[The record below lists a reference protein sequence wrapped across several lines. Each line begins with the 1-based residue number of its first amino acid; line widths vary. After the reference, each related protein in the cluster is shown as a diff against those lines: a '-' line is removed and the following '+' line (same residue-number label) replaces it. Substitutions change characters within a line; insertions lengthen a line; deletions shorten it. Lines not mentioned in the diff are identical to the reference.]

1 MERCFW
7 YKYIYFYLYIC
18 FAKNW
23 QSWKWRNE
31 FCTKPAKNL
40 TFCVDGKQFIHMKQK
55 NDDNETNSSSDS
67 PFSGN
72 VCSIQRG
79 RMVYFQIVQYATLFV
94 AHETVIKKNAGFGT
108 PLEEFMLP
116 GTWKPTLLLN
126 GWKSWFPTLAKYL
139 VIQFVTFL
147 GWWVHVTLSRGENV
161 TSNDRGWKGHELN
174 HLVKMCFIIQLK
186 QPLVSCPYKLTQM
199 TKNFLFGWY
208 NWHKLRQLRL
218 KFLKPPSVV
227 FNPVVNPFPDAFV
240 NSHHQLDY
248 WTPEDFIQFTPKFQ
262 VDKWPNIF
270 ER

>member
-1 MERCFW
+1 MKKW
-7 YKYIYFYLYIC
+7 ILYEASKKI
-18 FAKNW
+18 
-23 QSWKWRNE
+23 WRFVLMANSLY
-31 FCTKPAKNL
+31 TWNKKM
-40 TFCVDGKQFIHMKQK
+40 TTMKQ
-55 NDDNETNSSSDS
+55 NHLPNS

-270 ER
+270 GKVTTRENQPIFSLNTMIRKGSSP